1 MNNGVFIILPY
12 VIIYEDVLHTL
23 IKGVNPKWLPPTNGE
38 GITRPPRENHRKS
51 WERGKTQRKSTW
63 ATGAYHSKWSWN
75 PPRPWTELRYWYR
88 PRSPLRVDTRSSSR
102 VSTIPLLLQRIFPRA
117 MFTFNWN
124 TSRDKNEQTSHMWE
138 PPNCHHI
145 YYVWQDFLIYLKV
158 RQWLNLLRWLRDFK
172 LLLKV
177 LMNLSTCTF
186 ESILCR
192 SINRKL

>member
-1 MNNGVFIILPY
+1 MVSSSFCRMLSSMKMCCTLGSKGSTQNGF
-12 VIIYEDVLHTL
+12 
-23 IKGVNPKWLPPTNGE
+23 
-38 GITRPPRENHRKS
+38 PPRMEKVLLAHLEKNHRKS
-51 WERGKTQRKSTW
+51 WESGKTRRKSTW

-88 PRSPLRVDTRSSSR
+88 PRSPFRVDTRSSSR

-124 TSRDKNEQTSHMWE
+124 TSRDKNEQTSHMRE

-145 YYVWQDFLIYLKV
+145 YYVWRDFLIYLKV

-177 LMNLSTCTF
+177 LMNFSNSTF

-192 SINRKL
+192 SLNRKL